1 MAFQPF
7 FKISSNFNPNQSQH
21 HSVTLIK
28 AKNDLFDEELA
39 KGRFYT
45 RSTQMEENFVQACSA
60 QIEPI
65 TNANSWHP
73 AHFIA

>member
-28 AKNDLFDEELA
+28 AKNDLFDKGLTKSHIYTFLA
-39 KGRFYT
+39 AFCKFSMSHNLRNGRKL
-45 RSTQMEENFVQACSA
+45 RCVNFGHTCKDK
-60 QIEPI
+60 
-65 TNANSWHP
+65 
-73 AHFIA
+73 

>member
-7 FKISSNFNPNQSQH
+7 FKILSNFNPNQSQH

-39 KGRFYT
+39 KCNQWDLT
-45 RSTQMEENFVQACSA
+45 DLSLSTLNFDR
-60 QIEPI
+60 
-65 TNANSWHP
+65 
-73 AHFIA
+73 